1 MGNITIT
8 FTRQPE
14 GLKIQGTCER
24 LSDSDV
30 LYMLDELA
38 DQINHSGLMT
48 GLHDLNGGYFET
60 IVTESF

>member
-38 DQINHSGLMT
+38 HEIHFRGLMV

-60 IVTESF
+60 IITESF